1 MLIRREFIALLGGAA
16 AAWPAAARAQQPSM
30 PVIGFLNNA
39 SPGPF
44 AHLVTAFRGGL
55 NEVGYVEGRNLTIE
69 FRWAEDQYDRLRE
82 LAADLVRRQVA
93 VIATTGGEPP
103 AIAAKRATQ
112 TIPIVFV
119 IGEDPVAL
127 GLVASFNRPGGNAT
141 GATISSHGTVEKRWG
156 LLHELVPSAAPIAV
170 LAKPDGLTSQLELKV
185 LQPLWGSFGQ
195 QVKILNASTVGDIDA
210 AFADLVEVR
219 SSALFVTSDAFFT
232 SRRDQIITLAA
243 RYAIPACYSFREFA
257 AGGGLMSYG
266 ASLADG
272 YRQVGFY
279 VGQILKGAK
288 PGDLPIQQPTKF
300 QLVINLKT
308 AKTLGLTRLTHL
320 CDRSVME
327 PELCFPVMTQIN
339 LYFEL
344 TEPEVHRAKQAF
356 FF

>member
-1 MLIRREFIALLGGAA
+1 MLVFSPTSRVFALQAGGAFLMMIRREFIALLGGAA

-44 AHLVTAFRGGL
+44 SHLVAAFREGL
-55 NEVGYVEGRNLTIE
+55 NELGYVEGRNLAIE
-69 FRWAEDQYDRLRE
+69 FRWAEDQYDRLRG

-103 AIAAKRATQ
+103 AIAAKQATQ

-141 GATISSHGTVEKRWG
+141 GATISAHGTVEKRWG

-185 LQPLWGSFGQ
+185 LQPLWGSSGQ
-195 QVKILNASTVGDIDA
+195 QVKILSASTAGDIDV
-210 AFADLVEVR
+210 AFADLVELR
-219 SSALFVTSDAFFT
+219 SSALFLTSEAFFT

-243 RYAIPACYSFREFA
+243 RCAIPACYSFREFA

-272 YRQVGFY
+272 YRQVGLY
-279 VGQILKGAK
+279 VGKNPQRRETRRSPHPAAHEIPA
-288 PGDLPIQQPTKF
+288 GDQSQ
-300 QLVINLKT
+300 
-308 AKTLGLTRLTHL
+308 
-320 CDRSVME
+320 DR
-327 PELCFPVMTQIN
+327 
-339 LYFEL
+339 
-344 TEPEVHRAKQAF
+344 
-356 FF
+356 